1 MKKRIFIIVLVFTVI
16 SGNLLFAT
24 QITKVG
30 IVDLSKIYSV
40 YFRESKEIIKL
51 EELKSAY
58 LKEIANKQEEINLLK
73 SEKLDAENNNDEQ
86 KSLELDKEIF
96 NKEQFLKEYT
106 QVKTQQLRQM
116 AQNLSKSS
124 EFINEIAEVIQYVA
138 EEEGFSLI
146 LKKSD
151 QFLFWTPEMDITDK
165 VINEL
170 LKRSGKTNESS
181 TQ

>member
-1 MKKRIFIIVLVFTVI
+1 MKRRIFIVIFVFTVL
-16 SGNLLFAT
+16 SGNLLFAA

-30 IVDLSKIYSV
+30 IVDLSKIYSI
-40 YFRESKEIIKL
+40 YFRESKEVIKL

-58 LKEIANKQEEINLLK
+58 LKEIADKREEINLLK
-73 SEKLDAENNNDEQ
+73 SEKLDAENNKDEQ
-86 KSLELDKEIF
+86 KALELDKEIF

-116 AQNLSKSS
+116 AQSLSQSS
-124 EFINEIAEVIQYVA
+124 QFVNEIADVIQYVA

-170 LKRSGKTNESS
+170 LKRAGRTNESS
-181 TQ
+181 AQ

>member
-1 MKKRIFIIVLVFTVI
+1 MKRRIFIVIFVFTVL
-16 SGNLLFAT
+16 SGNLLFAA

-30 IVDLSKIYSV
+30 IVDLSKIYSI
-40 YFRESKEIIKL
+40 YFRESKEVIKL

-58 LKEIANKQEEINLLK
+58 LKEIADKREEINLLK

-86 KSLELDKEIF
+86 KALELDKEIF

-116 AQNLSKSS
+116 AQSLSQSS
-124 EFINEIAEVIQYVA
+124 QFVNEIADVIQYVA

-170 LKRSGKTNESS
+170 LKRAGRTNESS
-181 TQ
+181 AQ

>member
-1 MKKRIFIIVLVFTVI
+1 MKKRIFIIALVFTVI

-30 IVDLSKIYSV
+30 IVDLSKIYSI
-40 YFRESKEIIKL
+40 YFRESKDVIKL

-58 LKEIANKQEEINLLK
+58 LKEIANKREEINLLK
-73 SEKLDAENNNDEQ
+73 SEKLDAENNKDDQ
-86 KSLELDKEIF
+86 KALELDKEIF

-116 AQNLSKSS
+116 AQNLSQSS
-124 EFINEIAEVIQYVA
+124 DFINEIADVIQYVA